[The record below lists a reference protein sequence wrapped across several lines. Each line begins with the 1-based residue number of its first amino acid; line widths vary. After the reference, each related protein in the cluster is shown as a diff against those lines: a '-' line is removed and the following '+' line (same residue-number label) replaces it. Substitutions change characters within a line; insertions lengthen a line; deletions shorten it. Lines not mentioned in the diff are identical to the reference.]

1 MVINSVLWLDEPL
14 DWAATQ
20 AVLRE
25 RMVDRFPRFG
35 QRAVDGRPG
44 AAPAWEDDPGFDLD
58 LHVHR
63 RGIPA
68 PGDRGALQELVSDL
82 VATPLDR
89 SSRCG
94 TSTSWRARGAG
105 ARCSCACTTRSPT
118 ASPSGA

>member
-1 MVINSVLWLDEPL
+1 MGNRHGMSTADAAWLQMDRPTNLMVINSVLWFDGPL

-25 RMVDRFPRFG
+25 RMVDRFPRFR
-35 QRAVDGRPG
+35 QRAVERRWG

-68 PGDRGALQELVSDL
+68 PGDRGALQ
-82 VATPLDR
+82 A
-89 SSRCG
+89 SRR
-94 TSTSWRARGAG
+94 W
-105 ARCSCACTTRSPT
+105 PT
-118 ASPSGA
+118 AWRGRRCR